1 MAILGRR
8 LERAPFWIRWPV
20 KWIVF
25 AAVVFAVCYPHPSLL
40 RRHLRNLKQI
50 DKLPDPTEP
59 MLQPMLRDLDEHL
72 AACGVTTSAPA
83 QWLRQVQVF
92 VNHRIPYAF
101 DWDSWGVVDYLPT
114 LPEIIQQGKEDC
126 DGRAVVAAALIRAKI
141 GEAQLVA
148 SSTHMWVST
157 PLGETMGP
165 MGKPALASSAEG
177 VRIRW
182 TQFVNLTDF
191 ATGVALF
198 PLARE
203 AIIVLTA
210 WLLLLPAQI
219 RNLQAFLC
227 LLLLVE
233 AWILFRLSGA
243 DPYQPSHWGA
253 RWALLHTL
261 AAVVVISLNPRHF
274 QKDTDRTVSP

>member
-8 LERAPFWIRWPV
+8 LERTPFWIRWPV
-20 KWIVF
+20 KWVVF
-25 AAVVFAVCYPHPSLL
+25 AAVVFAVCYPYPSLL

-59 MLQPMLRDLDEHL
+59 LLQPMVRDLDKHL
-72 AACGVTTSAPA
+72 ADRGVTTSAPA
-83 QWLRQVQVF
+83 EWLKQVEVF

-114 LPEIIQQGKEDC
+114 LAEIIQQGKEDC

-141 GEAQLVA
+141 GEARLVA

-157 PLGETMGP
+157 PLGEAMSP
-165 MGKPALASSAEG
+165 MGKPAVTSSAEG

-182 TQFVNLTDF
+182 TQFVNLTDL
-191 ATGVALF
+191 AIGVALF

-219 RNLQAFLC
+219 RKLQAFLC

-233 AWILFRLSGA
+233 AWILLRLSGA
-243 DPYQPSHWGA
+243 NPYHPSHWGA
-253 RWALLHTL
+253 RWALLHAL
-261 AAVVVISLNPRHF
+261 AAVVVISLHPRFF
-274 QKDTDRTVSP
+274 QKDTDRPVSS